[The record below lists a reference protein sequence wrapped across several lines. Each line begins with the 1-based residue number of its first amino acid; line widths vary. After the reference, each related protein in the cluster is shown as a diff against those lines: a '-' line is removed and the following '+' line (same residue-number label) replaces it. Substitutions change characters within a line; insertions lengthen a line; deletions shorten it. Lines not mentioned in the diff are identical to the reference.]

1 MRHEHDQTLPRP
13 REQDTIRVQE
23 RFRSMAGIGP
33 RADSPLYV
41 SKRSIAAN
49 LSVGEDTRGV
59 SIAKSSPEASLCLN
73 LPAKILYNSSI
84 RLDGLGLWPVRV
96 SAI

>member
-1 MRHEHDQTLPRP
+1 MVLSVSFHFFKWLP
-13 REQDTIRVQE
+13 
-23 RFRSMAGIGP
+23 AGIGP
-33 RADSPLYV
+33 GADSPLYV

-59 SIAKSSPEASLCLN
+59 SIAKSSPEAGLCLN
-73 LPAKILYNSSI
+73 PPATILHNSSI